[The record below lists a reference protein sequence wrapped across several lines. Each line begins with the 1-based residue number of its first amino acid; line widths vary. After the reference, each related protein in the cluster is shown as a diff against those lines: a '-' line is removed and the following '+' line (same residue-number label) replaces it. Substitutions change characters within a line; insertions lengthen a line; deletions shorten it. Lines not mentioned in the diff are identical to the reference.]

1 MVGELVK
8 LTSLKTFVKVVLFVI
23 IFVVLSVFI
32 AFVLKDDT
40 TSYSRVLTHE
50 FYNQKNID
58 ILFCGASHVSHGMDP
73 RIADKEFGRNTFN
86 TGTPNQGIHGTYAI
100 IRQAIKSYK
109 ISRIYVETDF
119 AVACRDGKKHAGMGK
134 SDFIVLSFL
143 QDFFIK
149 RDFIFENS
157 SHDTLLNAFLPIGKD
172 KLMTLSPKKVF
183 HKIKSLITGEY
194 FKYEYKTPDAGYAG
208 KGCVLDYEKIKEGS
222 FSNDYFEPPFKPISN
237 YWKSYIEKIIKL
249 CAENEVEIVFYA
261 MPCSD
266 FYLHEKGDYNIF
278 YSEMKNYIN
287 SLGFEYYDFNL
298 CKEEFSMND
307 DDYFDDNHLNINGID
322 KFSRFSCDFFT
333 GKISAKDMFYSSY
346 AQKTQ
351 NQKQKI
357 YGLLIIKTEDGK
369 SFEII
374 PMTNINDK
382 DSITYDISI
391 QNLNGINELAKN
403 TKETKVALP
412 KGTSGKILVK
422 SYVNGILNNSV
433 KENYVAL

>member
-1 MVGELVK
+1 
-8 LTSLKTFVKVVLFVI
+8 
-23 IFVVLSVFI
+23 
-32 AFVLKDDT
+32 
-40 TSYSRVLTHE
+40 
-50 FYNQKNID
+50 
-58 ILFCGASHVSHGMDP
+58 
-73 RIADKEFGRNTFN
+73 
-86 TGTPNQGIHGTYAI
+86 
-100 IRQAIKSYK
+100 
-109 ISRIYVETDF
+109 
-119 AVACRDGKKHAGMGK
+119 
-134 SDFIVLSFL
+134 
-143 QDFFIK
+143 
-149 RDFIFENS
+149 
-157 SHDTLLNAFLPIGKD
+157 
-172 KLMTLSPKKVF
+172 
-183 HKIKSLITGEY
+183 
-194 FKYEYKTPDAGYAG
+194 
-208 KGCVLDYEKIKEGS
+208 
-222 FSNDYFEPPFKPISN
+222 
-237 YWKSYIEKIIKL
+237 
-249 CAENEVEIVFYA
+249 

-403 TKETKVALP
+403 TKETKFALP

>member
-1 MVGELVK
+1 MTE
-8 LTSLKTFVKVVLFVI
+8 
-23 IFVVLSVFI
+23 
-32 AFVLKDDT
+32 
-40 TSYSRVLTHE
+40 
-50 FYNQKNID
+50 
-58 ILFCGASHVSHGMDP
+58 
-73 RIADKEFGRNTFN
+73 
-86 TGTPNQGIHGTYAI
+86 
-100 IRQAIKSYK
+100 
-109 ISRIYVETDF
+109 
-119 AVACRDGKKHAGMGK
+119 KKHAGMGK

-172 KLMTLSPKKVF
+172 KLMTLSPKKVL

-351 NQKQKI
+351 NQKQKV

-403 TKETKVALP
+403 TKETKFALP